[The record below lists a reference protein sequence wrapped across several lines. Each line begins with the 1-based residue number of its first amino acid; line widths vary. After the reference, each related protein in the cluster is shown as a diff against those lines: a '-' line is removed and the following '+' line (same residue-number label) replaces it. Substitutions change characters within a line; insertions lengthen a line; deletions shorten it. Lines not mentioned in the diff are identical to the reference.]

1 MIRLCRLHTHACL
14 FLACLSF
21 FTACMDV
28 DYDFDGR
35 TPEPQVTVNA
45 LISPQNDFEISLYW
59 SGIYTDEIMTFKP
72 VADAEIRL
80 LEEGREVVR
89 CTASPDGRTST
100 GFRASVGCSYRL
112 EVTVP
117 DYGRLTAE
125 TTVPEAPQAAINFV
139 QMKGGYRHFVLDY
152 LDIPEDIMS
161 VWIQGNYART
171 DKESATIWQKITNY
185 YTASLFVDQVNGSN
199 DAFEADDKGSAMVF
213 EEFIRIPQENSQQVQ
228 PLYFSVWGAD
238 NPSYSLRHAFRVI
251 TPSDA
256 YDRYMRSRYKQQL
269 NSEWSAEENPF
280 IEQITVYTNISNGLG
295 IFAGYN
301 YCQTSEL

>member
-1 MIRLCRLHTHACL
+1 
-14 FLACLSF
+14 
-21 FTACMDV
+21 MDV

-139 QMKGGYRHFVLDY
+139 RMKGGYRHFALNY
-152 LDIPEDIMS
+152 LDMPEDAMS

-171 DKESATIWQKITNY
+171 DKEPAVMWQKITNY

-238 NPSYSLRHAFRVI
+238 NPSYSFRHVFRVI
-251 TPSDA
+251 TPSDN